1 MAQQK
6 GQTGNPNGRP
16 KGSKNKATK
25 EIKNFAV
32 SFIEGRQEQ
41 FLKDFDSLTPLD
53 RVKIYEKIM
62 QYVIPKAV
70 KLETDEQRTI
80 TIEDKLSE
88 LSKID

>member
-16 KGSKNKATK
+16 KGSKNKVTK
-25 EIKNFAV
+25 EIKNFAT

-41 FLKDFDSLTPLD
+41 FEKDYDSLEPLE
-53 RVKIYEKIM
+53 RVKIFEKIM

-70 KLETDEQRTI
+70 KIETDEQKTI
-80 TIEDKLSE
+80 TIEDKLKE
-88 LSKID
+88 LSKTD